1 MCASS
6 VSGPRPYL
14 PRRFRPHSGNSVF
27 SPRHRYHK
35 TSELTSNHSFVS
47 CIQIPYSFAYWSFTS
62 SAAVCSR
69 LISMDFTLFFVS
81 ALTQRPNSSGIPVP
95 EIHKDFLDSILIFSW
110 VYSLAKHIFPC
121 LAFLRTATSELQ
133 RRLLNAMPN
142 RSSTHT
148 IGVTWY
154 LPSLLSLCIVFSFRT
169 QYLRNHPLKS

>member
-1 MCASS
+1 MCTSS

-27 SPRHRYHK
+27 SPRHRYRHFAIHARVEQHPEALALEEILQPANK
-35 TSELTSNHSFVS
+35 VRPVIVLSELTSNHSFVS
-47 CIQIPYSFAYWSFTS
+47 YIQIPYSFAYCTS

-95 EIHKDFLDSILIFSW
+95 EIRKDFLDSILIFSW

-121 LAFLRTATSELQ
+121 LGF
-133 RRLLNAMPN
+133 
-142 RSSTHT
+142 
-148 IGVTWY
+148 
-154 LPSLLSLCIVFSFRT
+154 
-169 QYLRNHPLKS
+169 LKSPVIH